1 LKNFGHDTDFGA
13 KFFFLNETEAFN
25 TEDSLSR
32 SKRVVQPEGIDPITK
47 KVGSITECNGKNA
60 CGDPNLMAAVCA
72 KKSCGTLFCQFLRRG
87 NVKKPGDAK
96 IAVIEAPFVSW
107 NHIIKQGYWCM
118 PCCILEENVHAKMKT
133 CSKMPHQDDIC
144 KQQNIHGRC
153 GIEFDP

>member
-1 LKNFGHDTDFGA
+1 MRLQFCLTDFYCT
-13 KFFFLNETEAFN
+13 FF
-25 TEDSLSR
+25 SLSR
-32 SKRVVQPEGIDPITK
+32 SKRVVQPRGTDPITK
-47 KVGSITECNGKNA
+47 KEGTITECNGKNA
-60 CGDPNLMAAVCA
+60 CGDPNLMAAICA
-72 KKSCGTLFCQFLRRG
+72 KEACGTLFCQFLRRG

-133 CSKMPHQDDIC
+133 CSQMPHQDDIC